1 MAFNTFHGCREDAYD
16 SLGIRVIYEE
26 RKDDPDILGFIDIG
40 LNADNAFNEY
50 VADYAKNGYENEDA
64 SARQPG
70 RQASPREMV
79 TSYSRQISRI
89 SS

>member
-1 MAFNTFHGCREDAYD
+1 MYMIKQHIHSTAVERIAYD

-50 VADYAKNGYENEDA
+50 VADYAKNGYENGGCGGKGNYGLL
-64 SARQPG
+64 RRP
-70 RQASPREMV
+70 
-79 TSYSRQISRI
+79 
-89 SS
+89 